1 MPNEPIVYSSLLET
15 VIESEMC
22 DLQCIVNKSCS
33 GIYCPG
39 FFHVLI
45 LGWPLWTNLINAL

>member
-45 LGWPLWTNLINAL
+45 LG